1 MRNSEWFF
9 LAAVFLVA
17 AYLGVVFVQH
27 MTDNKAPELAPSET
41 ALSPVPAT
49 AISAE
54 TGAIRKMIDEEKLSD
69 REALF
74 YSPVSPDTTQPPSQ
88 PPK

>member
-1 MRNSEWFF
+1 MRNSKWFF

-27 MTDNKAPELAPSET
+27 TAANKTPELTPSET
-41 ALSPVPAT
+41 APSPAPGKAMT
-49 AISAE
+49 AE
-54 TGAIRKMIDEEKLSD
+54 TSAIRKMIDDEKLSD

-74 YSPVSPDTTQPPSQ
+74 YSPVSPDTTQPTEP